1 MKPPVAMDSA
11 GGNSG
16 KLFDEMP
23 PRSLDRGCPR
33 SPSPAAMEHGFDRHC
48 VVLGGMPKKRSRLEL
63 DAGVSLWAGLQPD
76 ILGIVLHFLPC
87 LADRARMRSVCR
99 HWRASANGHVLPPP
113 LPLLMLPGFKFSSLS
128 DKGDLMPVRC
138 VPVPKE
144 VAADDLR
151 CVGSFHGWLVGVT
164 PNKDRSDEYNRDA
177 DGDCFLVNVF
187 SRKVIRLPQ
196 LCHMRYNFPAY
207 SSKTLRIINGSGEVY
222 FRVNDIY
229 TMSLCNVALSA
240 SPDSRGKY
248 IVAASSDHKCA
259 SKLALWQP
267 GMISWHI
274 CAGVDIDGPRDLTF
288 YLGKLYV
295 LQRYKIRLFAF
306 EVGEDNGGLMV
317 SRVKRCLSA
326 LPLHHPYQEGGAI
339 SCNMVVW
346 RGELL
351 LIIRHYSDNYRD
363 REVLKVEVFAL
374 DVNTNPYGLTEIH
387 SLNGDC
393 IFVGL
398 GGCKSFPAGLHH
410 GVEGDHIYFVPDDW
424 KPYDTFVYSMRDGKM
439 RSFAVKLLASEFDV
453 DQLSRDFPVWLL
465 PTE

>member
-1 MKPPVAMDSA
+1 MDSA

-16 KLFDEMP
+16 ETYPSHLGLFAHLTVRRLGSDLIHRWLLCRQAVRRNASPFVGSRMP
-23 PRSLDRGCPR
+23 PEPVTGGDGTRLRQTL
-33 SPSPAAMEHGFDRHC
+33 C
-48 VVLGGMPKKRSRLEL
+48 VVLGGMPKERSRLEL

-151 CVGSFHGWLVGVT
+151 CVGSFDGWLVGVT

-177 DGDCFLVNVF
+177 DGDCFL
-187 SRKVIRLPQ
+187 

-424 KPYDTFVYSMRDGKM
+424 KPYDTFVYSMRDGSHLILFMKI
-439 RSFAVKLLASEFDV
+439 
-453 DQLSRDFPVWLL
+453 
-465 PTE
+465 

>member
-1 MKPPVAMDSA
+1 
-11 GGNSG
+11 
-16 KLFDEMP
+16 
-23 PRSLDRGCPR
+23 
-33 SPSPAAMEHGFDRHC
+33 
-48 VVLGGMPKKRSRLEL
+48 
-63 DAGVSLWAGLQPD
+63 
-76 ILGIVLHFLPC
+76 
-87 LADRARMRSVCR
+87 
-99 HWRASANGHVLPPP
+99 
-113 LPLLMLPGFKFSSLS
+113 MLPGFKFSSLS

-267 GMISWHI
+267 GMIYGIFALALTLMAQEISLFTLGS
-274 CAGVDIDGPRDLTF
+274 CMCSKDI
-288 YLGKLYV
+288 
-295 LQRYKIRLFAF
+295 RYA
-306 EVGEDNGGLMV
+306 
-317 SRVKRCLSA
+317 S
-326 LPLHHPYQEGGAI
+326 
-339 SCNMVVW
+339 
-346 RGELL
+346 LL
-351 LIIRHYSDNYRD
+351 LKLGRTMVGSWS
-363 REVLKVEVFAL
+363 LAL
-374 DVNTNPYGLTEIH
+374 SV
-387 SLNGDC
+387 
-393 IFVGL
+393 V
-398 GGCKSFPAGLHH
+398 
-410 GVEGDHIYFVPDDW
+410 
-424 KPYDTFVYSMRDGKM
+424 
-439 RSFAVKLLASEFDV
+439 
-453 DQLSRDFPVWLL
+453 
-465 PTE
+465 